1 MKFKKLNNLPV
12 TLEIIFISFASVIMF
27 ALLAFGN
34 IFSGCAILLMIYI
47 INQGIVIGSAWAII
61 VGSIGVIFT
70 ASLFMAQFFSMCM
83 WIGK

>member
-47 INQGIVIGSAWAII
+47 INQGIVIGSA
-61 VGSIGVIFT
+61 
-70 ASLFMAQFFSMCM
+70 
-83 WIGK
+83 